1 MKKKLFTVFCYQ
13 CKRVQ
18 VDIQVYI
25 QHTQFD
31 EYFESKQAQPYIHQ
45 PRTVIARK
53 RIKHEIMPERQKDGI
68 YVCTYTSRYY
78 FFKLFTYSTCRLVT
92 HSL

>member
-1 MKKKLFTVFCYQ
+1 MSELMKKKLFTVFCYQ

-31 EYFESKQAQPYIHQ
+31 EYFESKQAQPSIHQ

-68 YVCTYTSRYY
+68 YVCTYSL
-78 FFKLFTYSTCRLVT
+78 FKGRVNPFIFWFKF
-92 HSL
+92 